1 VRIILAILTWRAV
14 GIESAVAGHFFTLVS
29 HNFCKPASSHQKRS
43 PTHTTTMSLT
53 EQRPMATAAAVAA
66 PGLLTQIGMA
76 GSSAVITVTFIHPI
90 DVVVRFCMTVSL
102 LHGLMI
108 FTSHIS
114 LSQFLLS
121 HRKHVFRL
129 EMDQWELSVPPDRL

>member
-1 VRIILAILTWRAV
+1 
-14 GIESAVAGHFFTLVS
+14 
-29 HNFCKPASSHQKRS
+29 
-43 PTHTTTMSLT
+43 MSLT

-90 DVVVRFCMTVSL
+90 DVVVRVCMTVSL

-108 FTSHIS
+108 FTSHIF
-114 LSQFLLS
+114 LSQFLIS